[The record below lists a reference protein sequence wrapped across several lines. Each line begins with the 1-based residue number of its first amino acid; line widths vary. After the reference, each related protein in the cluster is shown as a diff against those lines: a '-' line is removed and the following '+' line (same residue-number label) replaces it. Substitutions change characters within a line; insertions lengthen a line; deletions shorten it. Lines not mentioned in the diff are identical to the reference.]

1 MAHTLLWLC
10 RASLLLLFST
20 VKEEHTLGS
29 KEKSA
34 LASQLGVLV
43 AALEQ
48 SGSGDS
54 FPPTGWPEKTRA
66 VVVASVQTP
75 TSQQQGPS
83 GSATPPETRLLSTAL
98 LQPQDARSS
107 LGLAR
112 ARCCHWAPPVST
124 REGHWAE
131 RGTPVGLSHPRSEP
145 HFLAK
150 ADGQGK
156 SSSAWLHLWPARG
169 AAAGG
174 GPSSA
179 PHCPDL
185 LPLAPRATRSRA
197 PRCVPPAL
205 PLRPSALLFLA
216 SPCLPRFSNICYL
229 PPSGH
234 PLQLGLLPAAP

>member
-20 VKEEHTLGS
+20 VKEEHTLSS

-75 TSQQQGPS
+75 TGQQQGPS

-131 RGTPVGLSHPRSEP
+131 RGTPAGLSHPRSEP

-150 ADGQGK
+150 NDGQGK
-156 SSSAWLHLWPARG
+156 SSSAWLPLQPARG

-179 PHCPDL
+179 PRCPDL

-197 PRCVPPAL
+197 PRCVPPASSASASIC
-205 PLRPSALLFLA
+205 SALLGL
-216 SPCLPRFSNICYL
+216 SL
-229 PPSGH
+229 PPT
-234 PLQLGLLPAAP
+234 LQ